1 MCVPLSST
9 NPLLRTKIS
18 SALTT
23 VDNRWAIIRD
33 VESLMM
39 DVILFIIVSSVERS
53 NEEVASSKMYKEG
66 RFNKTLAMAILCFSP
81 PESFSP
87 LSPTTVS

>member
-1 MCVPLSST
+1 
-9 NPLLRTKIS
+9 
-18 SALTT
+18 
-23 VDNRWAIIRD
+23 
-33 VESLMM
+33 MM
-39 DVILFIIVSSVERS
+39 EVILFIIVSSVERS

-87 LSPTTVS
+87 LLQPYHNDEGALAEQIQAGQVQ